1 MVDELQS
8 CVGTC
13 LGEESKKACARS
25 KGLFPNGFGS
35 VRAYGVRWMMAEDF
49 FTYLSLLSDL
59 RDVWL
64 EQQEPW
70 ELRELT
76 AIHLRNPQYVHDWVT
91 KARPSEELIQL
102 RVGFDKEHSR
112 IMNAAEG
119 SSSDDIPLN
128 PEAKRLFKTWAHGF
142 DVHKRAA
149 WKSAIKTLRRL
160 CNGRAPRKVN
170 DVIMF
175 LTMSRVMTSIMDS
188 VDGNSLLSDYDR
200 DIGRWRVLFKDDPVA
215 EHRFAEAVL
224 SIWGIDV
231 HESSDVLP
239 LDREALKQALEAF
252 RALSI
257 EFVER
262 ASSVF
267 DISGPTD
274 FSGLKA
280 ARTTWQQKY
289 PDGRTMESKRDGEDL
304 EGFDD
309 DPPSVDERGSQHPT
323 SPGWGKPLQTETD
336 PPVSQE
342 TILPYYP
349 RWGGIHLRHLI
360 PAR

>member
-8 CVGTC
+8 CVDLLGTC

-128 PEAKRLFKTWAHGF
+128 PEAKRLFKTWAYGF

-224 SIWGIDV
+224 SIW
-231 HESSDVLP
+231 ESMCTRV
-239 LDREALKQALEAF
+239 QTCY
-252 RALSI
+252 LSI
-257 EFVER
+257 
-262 ASSVF
+262 
-267 DISGPTD
+267 
-274 FSGLKA
+274 
-280 ARTTWQQKY
+280 
-289 PDGRTMESKRDGEDL
+289 
-304 EGFDD
+304 
-309 DPPSVDERGSQHPT
+309 
-323 SPGWGKPLQTETD
+323 GKPSNRHWKHSEPCRSSLWKEQAQFSTFQGRQI
-336 PPVSQE
+336 SQDSRPLE
-342 TILPYYP
+342 PHGSRNIPMDV
-349 RWGGIHLRHLI
+349 RWSPNEMERT
-360 PAR
+360 